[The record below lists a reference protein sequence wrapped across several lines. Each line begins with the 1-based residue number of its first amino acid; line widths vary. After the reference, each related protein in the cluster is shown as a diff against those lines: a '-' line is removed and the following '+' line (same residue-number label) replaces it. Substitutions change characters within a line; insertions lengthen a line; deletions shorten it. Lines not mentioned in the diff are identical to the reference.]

1 MERRQSRLD
10 MLICIADA
18 QSRGARGHAPPENFL
33 KIDQNL
39 CNLVHFLTHLSIFL
53 SQQNPDF
60 THENKGVK
68 HIFGYNN

>member
-1 MERRQSRLD
+1 MEHRQSRRD
-10 MLICIADA
+10 MHICIADA
-18 QSRGARGHAPPENFL
+18 QSWGVQGYATADIFL